1 MTISS
6 RWAALLRQVDL
17 SVVLTVAG
25 LTVLAALAAVVAAA
39 VTSVVMAVMPE

>member
-6 RWAALLRQVDL
+6 RWVALLRQVDL
-17 SVVLTVAG
+17 QVVFTVAG
-25 LTVLAALAAVVAAA
+25 LTALAALAAVVAAA